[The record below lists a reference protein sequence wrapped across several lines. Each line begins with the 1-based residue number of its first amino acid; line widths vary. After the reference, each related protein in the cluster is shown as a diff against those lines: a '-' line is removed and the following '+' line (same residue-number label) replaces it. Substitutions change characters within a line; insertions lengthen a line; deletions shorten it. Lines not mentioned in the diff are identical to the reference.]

1 MGATEKR
8 EFIPDAKITCLLQDA
23 AEPGM
28 GEVQDIADKARE
40 AKGLSPGEA
49 ARLLHVRSDAHLEIL
64 YKTAHEVKERI
75 YGRRLVLFAP
85 LYFSN
90 FCVNNCV
97 YCGYRRDNEFDR
109 RRLTREEIVEEV
121 KVLESMGHKRLA
133 LECGEDPVNSPMD
146 YIEEVIQT
154 IYETKAGNGS
164 IRRVNVN
171 IAATTV
177 EDYRRLKAAKIG
189 TYVLFQET
197 YHRPTYETMHPS
209 GPKADYDWHLGAM
222 DRAMEAG
229 IDDVGI
235 GVLFGLYDY
244 RYEVLGL
251 IFHAIHLDTVFGV
264 GPHTISVPRLRP
276 ARGVTLDRFPYLVG
290 DRDFK
295 KVVAILR
302 LAVPYTGMI
311 LSTRERPGFRDEVIA
326 AGISQISAGSRTGV
340 GAYRKDGH
348 IAASADMGAAQPGR
362 EREAAC
368 KGRGEGGGEDGAA
381 GVEESAQFSV
391 DDHRTPD
398 EIISS
403 LARSGYIPSYC
414 TACYRKG
421 RTGDRFMQFAK
432 TGEIQNLCQ
441 PNAILTFKEYLLD
454 YASEETRRVGET
466 AIKEHLALIPSTR
479 VREETVGRLSRIE
492 QGERDLYF

>member
-1 MGATEKR
+1 MMARATCDFIPHEEIERLLEDATE
-8 EFIPDAKITCLLQDA
+8 PDIR
-23 AEPGM
+23 
-28 GEVQDIADKARE
+28 EVQDIADKARE
-40 AKGLSPGEA
+40 ARGISPREV
-49 ARLLHVRSDAHLEIL
+49 ARLLHVTNEDSLAVL
-64 YKTAHEVKERI
+64 YETAHEVKERI
-75 YGRRLVLFAP
+75 YGKRLVLFAP

-97 YCGYRRDNEFDR
+97 YCGYRRDNTFVR
-109 RRLTREEIVEEV
+109 RKLTKDEIVEEV

-133 LECGEDPVNSPMD
+133 LECGEDPVNCPMD
-146 YIEEVIQT
+146 YIEEVIET
-154 IYETKAGNGS
+154 IYATKLGNGS

-177 EDYRRLKAAKIG
+177 ENYRRLKAAKIG

-197 YHRPTYETMHPS
+197 YHRPTYEAMHPS

-244 RYEVLGL
+244 KFEVLGL
-251 IFHAIHLDTVFGV
+251 LYHAIHLDTTFGV

-276 ARGVTLDRFPYLVG
+276 ARGVTLDRFPHLVS

-295 KVVAILR
+295 KLVAILR

-311 LSTRERPGFRDEVIA
+311 LSTRERPGFRDEVFA
-326 AGISQISAGSRTGV
+326 VGISQISAGSRTGV
-340 GAYRKDGH
+340 GGYRKEGPGGADGTSCG
-348 IAASADMGAAQPGR
+348 ASTGVASAAADR
-362 EREAAC
+362 AAATTMD
-368 KGRGEGGGEDGAA
+368 ESED
-381 GVEESAQFSV
+381 SAQFAV
-391 DDHRTPD
+391 DDHRSPD
-398 EIISS
+398 EIIAS

-421 RTGDRFMQFAK
+421 RTGDRFMEFAK

-454 YASEETRRVGET
+454 YASDETRRAGEE
-466 AIKEHLALIPSTR
+466 AIRQHLEMIPSPK
-479 VREETVGRLSRIE
+479 VRQETMARLARLE
-492 QGERDLYF
+492 HGERDLYF